1 MSPQTGM
8 KESHEPRFLPA
19 LGDAEQKALSSAGV
33 FRTFASGAALF
44 HEHQVADRVLILRTG
59 FVKLSCYS
67 DDGREIVLAIRGPGD
82 VLGELSAI
90 DGEPRSAT
98 AIALEQVEALALST
112 GAFNDFLERQPGA
125 NRALLAILAGRLR
138 DADRHRVEFAAKE
151 TMGRVA
157 SRIIELSD
165 RFGEESQGDIKIDFP
180 LTQEELA
187 GWTAC
192 SRDSVVKA
200 LQSMRDLGWVET
212 GRKRI
217 TVHDLAAVRRAAG
230 RDG

>member
-1 MSPQTGM
+1 
-8 KESHEPRFLPA
+8 
-19 LGDAEQKALSSAGV
+19 V
-33 FRTFASGAALF
+33 
-44 HEHQVADRVLILRTG
+44 
-59 FVKLSCYS
+59 
-67 DDGREIVLAIRGPGD
+67 VLAIRGPGD
-82 VLGELSAI
+82 VLGEMAAI

-112 GAFNDFLERQPGA
+112 NAFNDLMNRQP
-125 NRALLAILAGRLR
+125 RVSRILLQILAGRLR
-138 DADRHRVEFAAKE
+138 DADRRRVEFAAKE

-165 RFGEESQGDIKIDFP
+165 RFGEAAEGDIRIDFP

-200 LQSMRDLGWVET
+200 LQSMRDLGWIET